1 MSFSEF
7 SPDDLNNI
15 MNISE
20 QVSETQ
26 DQNLDGLVE
35 LDYKISN
42 NKNNENSS
50 TNKPQIIIRNE
61 LTLANHQH
69 PLMSPGKVDSE
80 TPSNTLNSDDSEN
93 LNFQYPDVIP
103 INNRNHNLSHN
114 RVRKPNESLNPD
126 VISSKSDDNDSE
138 PDLSAYQASVEAS
151 LQKVSLKQST
161 LPVPRRKHKYDDIS
175 SQDSISNHSFELN
188 DEDCQEPNLASLS
201 PSSSLMDGF
210 NCAGDCDAFGQD
222 DEDDFVDDLM
232 EEPNSPTHKIPT
244 YTAED
249 ERRNSRNWQKIT
261 LLNGKTREI
270 DMKVIEPYKRVLSH
284 GGYLKAG
291 GHNAIVMF
299 CACHLPDRSRTDY
312 HYVMD
317 NLFYYCVKT
326 LEQLITDDY
335 VLVYLHGGSSK
346 RNVPPFPWLKKCY
359 QLLDRRLRKS
369 LKNMYIVHP
378 TFWLK
383 SIVWMTRP
391 FISSKFWRKLVYVR
405 SLDELYGLVTV
416 EKTAIPD
423 KVKMFDAKHM

>member
-1 MSFSEF
+1 MNLSFSEF

-15 MNISE
+15 IIMNISKPADG
-20 QVSETQ
+20 TQ
-26 DQNLDGLVE
+26 DLKE
-35 LDYKISN
+35 SFSN
-42 NKNNENSS
+42 EHTTSNRNNEIS

-61 LTLANHQH
+61 LTLANSH
-69 PLMSPGKVDSE
+69 PLMSPGGGGRGGVAAE
-80 TPSNTLNSDDSEN
+80 IPSNNLNSDDSDN

-103 INNRNHNLSHN
+103 INNRIP
-114 RVRKPNESLNPD
+114 KPKRPIVETQNPD
-126 VISSKSDDNDSE
+126 VISSKSDDNDS
-138 PDLSAYQASVEAS
+138 DRDVSVYQASVELN
-151 LQKVSLKQST
+151 LQKVSLKPNT
-161 LPVPRRKHKYDDIS
+161 LAPIPIPRKSKGNFQVDDIS

-188 DEDCQEPNLASLS
+188 DGDGQEPNLASLS

-210 NCAGDCDAFGQD
+210 NCAGDCDAFGED
-222 DEDDFVDDLM
+222 DEDDFVDDLL
-232 EEPNSPTHKIPT
+232 EEPTSPTPKIPT

-346 RNVPPFPWLKKCY
+346 RNVPPFPWLKK
-359 QLLDRRLRKS
+359 
-369 LKNMYIVHP
+369 
-378 TFWLK
+378 
-383 SIVWMTRP
+383 
-391 FISSKFWRKLVYVR
+391 
-405 SLDELYGLVTV
+405 
-416 EKTAIPD
+416 
-423 KVKMFDAKHM
+423 

>member
-1 MSFSEF
+1 MDISE
-7 SPDDLNNI
+7 PDETQESIISKYTISNVLNN
-15 MNISE
+15 E
-20 QVSETQ
+20 
-26 DQNLDGLVE
+26 D
-35 LDYKISN
+35 
-42 NKNNENSS
+42 SS
-50 TNKPQIIIRNE
+50 KPQIIIRNE
-61 LTLANHQH
+61 LTLVNHH
-69 PLMSPGKVDSE
+69 PLMSPGGVGVAAAIP
-80 TPSNTLNSDDSEN
+80 TNTLNSDDSDN

-103 INNRNHNLSHN
+103 INNRIP
-114 RVRKPNESLNPD
+114 KPKRPVESLNPD
-126 VISSKSDDNDSE
+126 VISSKSDDNVSE
-138 PDLSAYQASVEAS
+138 PDVSVYQASVEPN
-151 LQKVSLKQST
+151 LQKVSLKPST
-161 LPVPRRKHKYDDIS
+161 LAPIPIPKRKPKGNFQVDDIS

-188 DEDCQEPNLASLS
+188 DEDGQEPNLASLS

-210 NCAGDCDAFGQD
+210 NCAGDCDAFGED

-232 EEPNSPTHKIPT
+232 EEPTSPTPRIPT
-244 YTAED
+244 YSAED

-346 RNVPPFPWLKKCY
+346 RNVPPFPWLKK
-359 QLLDRRLRKS
+359 
-369 LKNMYIVHP
+369 
-378 TFWLK
+378 
-383 SIVWMTRP
+383 
-391 FISSKFWRKLVYVR
+391 
-405 SLDELYGLVTV
+405 
-416 EKTAIPD
+416 
-423 KVKMFDAKHM
+423 

>member
-1 MSFSEF
+1 
-7 SPDDLNNI
+7 

-20 QVSETQ
+20 PADEVQSQ
-26 DQNLDGLVE
+26 DYDGDE
-35 LDYKISN
+35 LYNIITIS
-42 NKNNENSS
+42 NKNNEIS

-61 LTLANHQH
+61 LTLANHH
-69 PLMSPGKVDSE
+69 PLMSPGGAVAG
-80 TPSNTLNSDDSEN
+80 TPNNTLNSDDSEN
-93 LNFQYPDVIP
+93 LNFQYPDVVP
-103 INNRNHNLSHN
+103 INNRIL
-114 RVRKPNESLNPD
+114 KPKQQRPVESQNPD
-126 VISSKSDDNDSE
+126 VITSKSDDNDSE
-138 PDLSAYQASVEAS
+138 TDVSVEPN
-151 LQKVSLKQST
+151 LQKFSLKAPIPI
-161 LPVPRRKHKYDDIS
+161 LKRKPKSNFQVDDIS

-188 DEDCQEPNLASLS
+188 EEDGQEPNLASLS

-210 NCAGDCDAFGQD
+210 NCAGDCDAFGED

-232 EEPNSPTHKIPT
+232 EEPNSPTQKIPT

-346 RNVPPFPWLKKCY
+346 RNVPPFPWLKK
-359 QLLDRRLRKS
+359 
-369 LKNMYIVHP
+369 
-378 TFWLK
+378 
-383 SIVWMTRP
+383 
-391 FISSKFWRKLVYVR
+391 
-405 SLDELYGLVTV
+405 
-416 EKTAIPD
+416 
-423 KVKMFDAKHM
+423 

>member
-1 MSFSEF
+1 M
-7 SPDDLNNI
+7 D
-15 MNISE
+15 ISE
-20 QVSETQ
+20 ESERTVDSQ
-26 DQNLDGLVE
+26 DPTDEVVDGLE
-35 LDYKISN
+35 LYNHNNKYTIS
-42 NKNNENSS
+42 NKNNEIS

-61 LTLANHQH
+61 LTLANHH
-69 PLMSPGKVDSE
+69 PLMSPGLKTGDSDVETDTPTSNKV
-80 TPSNTLNSDDSEN
+80 NLADSEN

-103 INNRNHNLSHN
+103 INNRIIS
-114 RVRKPNESLNPD
+114 KKSTESKNPD
-126 VISSKSDDNDSE
+126 VISNKSDNDSE
-138 PDLSAYQASVEAS
+138 AELSIYQASVEPN
-151 LQKVSLKQST
+151 LQKVSLKPST
-161 LPVPRRKHKYDDIS
+161 LAPIPNSKRKPKGTFQVDDIS
-175 SQDSISNHSFELN
+175 SQDSVSNHSFDLN
-188 DEDCQEPNLASLS
+188 DEDGLEPNLASLS

-210 NCAGDCDAFGQD
+210 NCAGDCDAFGMD

-232 EEPNSPTHKIPT
+232 EEPTSPTHKIPT

-261 LLNGKTREI
+261 LLNGKTKEI

-346 RNVPPFPWLKKCY
+346 RNVPPFPWLKK
-359 QLLDRRLRKS
+359 
-369 LKNMYIVHP
+369 
-378 TFWLK
+378 
-383 SIVWMTRP
+383 
-391 FISSKFWRKLVYVR
+391 
-405 SLDELYGLVTV
+405 
-416 EKTAIPD
+416 
-423 KVKMFDAKHM
+423 